1 MHSVMVK
8 KYTILAPIN
17 LGGIME
23 NSKEKKT
30 VTKNGNIPKKDSK
43 KRDVLNQDSAK
54 DQIEKQQ
61 NFKPRDNA

>member
-1 MHSVMVK
+1 
-8 KYTILAPIN
+8 
-17 LGGIME
+17 ME

>member
-1 MHSVMVK
+1 MHSATGK
-8 KYTILAPIN
+8 EYTILALIN
-17 LGGIME
+17 LGGFME

-30 VTKNGNIPKKDSK
+30 VTKNGNIPRKDSK

-61 NFKPRDNA
+61 DFKPRDNA